1 MWSLYVP
8 ILSKVDQEINWV
20 KLKSV
25 RTFLRITC
33 LADKK
38 SYMVISC
45 ASSCEKLKGHP
56 RSKVTR
62 STKIPYMTYYV
73 FHINFCHNMH
83 HSENTAHY
91 KLTYLDLTF
100 KGHPRSKVMRSTKRP
115 NMTYYMCFI

>member
-25 RTFLRITC
+25 RTFLRISC

-83 HSENTAHY
+83 HSEDTAHY
-91 KLTYLDLTF
+91 KLTYLDFTF
-100 KGHPRSKVMRSTKRP
+100 KGHPRSKVMR
-115 NMTYYMCFI
+115 